1 MAAELIAEMMGPSVD
16 DLQSKAHAGTLT
28 QDDIESYWEQVNDT
42 ANAARLLT
50 AGAVALTGKDTEAAV
65 VASSN
70 ALDNNYLEA
79 AYAATQAHDK
89 PLTEEQRQA
98 GEEFFFDDVALLQ
111 SLKEAAEGPARDRM
125 EYALARL
132 QQDSLNPLEVPT
144 LIAMLKSSAEE
155 LIAAQFIPTS
165 RFDVA
170 LEGASI
176 ATLGMAKV
184 LPMGMRL
191 LRTLQSE
198 KPVLRALSSFT
209 SRTSTRVGFHGAEHA
224 GGKMAHLASP
234 SEFGAKFKKSV
245 GFADDIGAPLEFRA
259 TYDPPAKYTFHSAQI
274 GVLK

>member
-1 MAAELIAEMMGPSVD
+1 
-16 DLQSKAHAGTLT
+16 
-28 QDDIESYWEQVNDT
+28 
-42 ANAARLLT
+42 
-50 AGAVALTGKDTEAAV
+50 
-65 VASSN
+65 
-70 ALDNNYLEA
+70 
-79 AYAATQAHDK
+79 
-89 PLTEEQRQA
+89 
-98 GEEFFFDDVALLQ
+98 
-111 SLKEAAEGPARDRM
+111 M

-144 LIAMLKSSAEE
+144 LIAMLKRSAEE
-155 LIAAQFIPTS
+155 LIASQFIPTS

-170 LEGASI
+170 LEGASLV
-176 ATLGMAKV
+176 TLGMAKV

-209 SRTSTRVGFHGAEHA
+209 SRTSTRVGLHGAEHA